1 MSSAVQPGPA
11 CAPPA
16 TGADSVAVRKALL
29 CDVRPLVDL
38 INRYASTGIMLPRTE
53 AELSE
58 NIRDFTVAEAG
69 GRLVGC
75 GALHFYGAATAEVR
89 SLAVAPEWKNHG
101 VGRLLMEAIE
111 AEASV
116 NAVEALFAFTYVPG
130 FFGKFGFVEVDR
142 GALPSK
148 VWKDCLRC
156 PKFQCC
162 DEIAMRKLLVPTLG
176 AIEDTPICGGHTLR
190 HDADDTG
197 VILPI
202 IRKDTV

>member
-1 MSSAVQPGPA
+1 MSSLAQPSPAGALPAV
-11 CAPPA
+11 
-16 TGADSVAVRKALL
+16 GADSVAVRKALL
-29 CDVRPLVDL
+29 SDVRPLVDL

-75 GALHFYGAATAEVR
+75 GALHFYGPATAEVR

-111 AEASV
+111 AEATV

-130 FFGKFGFVEVDR
+130 FFGKFDFVGVDR
-142 GALPSK
+142 GTLPSK

-156 PKFQCC
+156 PKFECC
-162 DEIAMRKLLVPTLG
+162 DEIAMRKLLASTLRVAGDAPVCG
-176 AIEDTPICGGHTLR
+176 ASTLR
-190 HDADDTG
+190 HDADETG
-197 VILPI
+197 VLLPI